1 MNPMRKLMSKA
12 VPVLVLT
19 CFVLLL
25 HSTAQAQLSRFEGS
39 WRNVD
44 PATSGLTT
52 LQINTSG
59 VVKVHAWGRCHP
71 TDCDWGEV
79 TGYAYG
85 PNVSSNLMT
94 TARAISA
101 LYTTGFSET
110 IMIIRPLGRDQ
121 LEASVLTRFTDTSGR
136 AAYTDTYRLAR
147 ARR

>member
-1 MNPMRKLMSKA
+1 ML
-12 VPVLVLT
+12 VP
-19 CFVLLL
+19 
-25 HSTAQAQLSRFEGS
+25 STAHAQLSRFEGA

-52 LQINTSG
+52 LQISTSG
-59 VVKVHAWGRCHP
+59 TVKVHAWGKCHP

-85 PNVSSNLMT
+85 PNVSANLSA

-101 LYTTGFSET
+101 VYTTGFSET

-121 LEASVLTRFTDTSGR
+121 LEASVFTRFTDTSGR
-136 AAYTDTYRLAR
+136 TAYTDTYRLAR
-147 ARR
+147 VKR

>member
-1 MNPMRKLMSKA
+1 MRKLIPRAIPILALVCLVML
-12 VPVLVLT
+12 VP
-19 CFVLLL
+19 
-25 HSTAQAQLSRFEGS
+25 STAKAQLSRFEGA

-52 LQINTSG
+52 LQISTSG
-59 VVKVHAWGRCHP
+59 TVKVHAWGKCHP

-85 PNVSSNLMT
+85 PNVSANLSA

-101 LYTTGFSET
+101 VYTTGFSET

-121 LEASVLTRFTDTSGR
+121 LEASVFTRFTDTSGR
-136 AAYTDTYRLAR
+136 TAYTDTYRLAR
-147 ARR
+147 VKR

>member
-1 MNPMRKLMSKA
+1 MRKLIARAIPILALVCLVML
-12 VPVLVLT
+12 VP
-19 CFVLLL
+19 
-25 HSTAQAQLSRFEGS
+25 STAHAQLSRFEGA

-52 LQINTSG
+52 LQISTSG
-59 VVKVHAWGRCHP
+59 TVKVHAWGKCHP

-85 PNVSSNLMT
+85 PNVSANLSA

-101 LYTTGFSET
+101 VYTTGFSET

-121 LEASVLTRFTDTSGR
+121 LEASVFTRFTDTSGR
-136 AAYTDTYRLAR
+136 TAYTDTYRLAR
-147 ARR
+147 VKR